1 VAGCAIGDARNRRS
15 RYMSQAAQPPVIA
28 IVGPT
33 ASGKSA
39 LALHVAQAVNAEIVG
54 TDSMQAYRGMNI
66 GTAKPNEADQRWVRH
81 HMIDVWP
88 VDQAV
93 SVVEFR
99 DRARQAIDDIRGR
112 GKTAL
117 VVGGS
122 GLYVRAVLEK
132 LDFPGTDPDVRARWE
147 ARLSEVGAPAL
158 HDELHAM
165 DPDAAQA
172 IERNNG
178 RRIVRALE
186 VIELTGEPFVAH
198 LPPPQDVY
206 PVHRFGIH
214 IDRERLDS
222 RIEDRVDAMW
232 DDGFVDEVRR
242 LEAAGFRDAPTAAAA
257 LGYGPVLDFLAGEC
271 SEEQARQRTI
281 DDTRKFARR
290 QQRWFRRDER
300 IEWRNHDEAGF
311 ADAIAGCVA
320 RS

>member
-1 VAGCAIGDARNRRS
+1 
-15 RYMSQAAQPPVIA
+15 MSQAVQPAVIA

-39 LALHVAQAVNAEIVG
+39 LALRVAQAVDAEIVS

-66 GTAKPNEADQRWVRH
+66 GTAKPSEVDQRLVHH

-99 DRARQAIDDIRGR
+99 DMARQAIDDVRER

-132 LDFPGTDPDVRARWE
+132 LDFPGTDPNARARWE
-147 ARLSEVGAPAL
+147 TRLSEVGAPSL
-158 HDELHAM
+158 HDELHAI

-186 VIELTGEPFVAH
+186 VIELTGEPFVAR
-198 LPPPQDVY
+198 LPPPEDVY
-206 PVHRFGIH
+206 PVHRFGVH
-214 IDRERLDS
+214 IDRERLDT

-232 DDGFVDEVRR
+232 KDGFVDEVRR
-242 LEAAGFRDAPTAAAA
+242 LEAGGFRDAPTAAAA
-257 LGYGPVLDFLAGEC
+257 LGYGPVLDFLAGEY
-271 SEEQARQRTI
+271 SEEQARQRTV

-290 QQRWFRRDER
+290 QQRWFLRDER
-300 IEWRNHDEAGF
+300 IEWRDHDD
-311 ADAIAGCVA
+311 ADFVDTIAGRVA
-320 RS
+320 RP

>member
-39 LALHVAQAVNAEIVG
+39 LALQVAQAVNAEIVG

-147 ARLSEVGAPAL
+147 ARLSEVGAPVL

>member
-1 VAGCAIGDARNRRS
+1 
-15 RYMSQAAQPPVIA
+15 MSQAAQPPVIA

-147 ARLSEVGAPAL
+147 ARLSEVGAPVL

-320 RS
+320 RWYRS

>member
-1 VAGCAIGDARNRRS
+1 
-15 RYMSQAAQPPVIA
+15 MSQAAQPPVIA

-147 ARLSEVGAPAL
+147 ARLSEVGAPVL

>member
-1 VAGCAIGDARNRRS
+1 
-15 RYMSQAAQPPVIA
+15 MSQAVQPAVIA

-39 LALHVAQAVNAEIVG
+39 LALRVAQAVDAEIVS

-66 GTAKPNEADQRWVRH
+66 GTAKPSEVDQRLVHH

-99 DRARQAIDDIRGR
+99 DMARQAIDDVRER

-132 LDFPGTDPDVRARWE
+132 LDFPGTDPNARASWE
-147 ARLSEVGAPAL
+147 TRLSEVGAPAL
-158 HDELHAM
+158 HDELHAI

-186 VIELTGEPFVAH
+186 VIELTGEPFVAR
-198 LPPPQDVY
+198 LPPPEDVY
-206 PVHRFGIH
+206 PVHRFGVH
-214 IDRERLDS
+214 IDRERLDT

-232 DDGFVDEVRR
+232 KDGFVDEVRR
-242 LEAAGFRDAPTAAAA
+242 LEAGGFRDASTAAAA
-257 LGYGPVLDFLAGEC
+257 LGYGPVLDFLAGEY
-271 SEEQARQRTI
+271 SEEQARQRTV

-290 QQRWFRRDER
+290 QQRWFLRDER
-300 IEWRNHDEAGF
+300 IEWRDHDDADF

-320 RS
+320 RP